1 MSGDR
6 KIFGLFPRETPVA
19 KYRYFVQHH
28 MNSYQAFFDS
38 SDCIELRVVQIWIQS
53 VGEFEVKLVQPK
65 GERFACRRN
74 GPSTVNGIQRD
85 PVLCFQVVV
94 ISMFQLQNSVTI
106 LSVKAAVAALDDASY
121 VRMAAKRNSDDRQE
135 FMHAQFEFKPE
146 YEKLAGYFNFDYGTG
161 RIRGVY
167 LQGNDAVRP
176 IFHAW
181 PEPFKDLGA
190 TTLSIANIGATDH
203 VSFDQIGCRA
213 SSSPGTIWKG
223 TTRARHILIWIRMT
237 TRWKRI

>member
-1 MSGDR
+1 
-6 KIFGLFPRETPVA
+6 
-19 KYRYFVQHH
+19 
-28 MNSYQAFFDS
+28 
-38 SDCIELRVVQIWIQS
+38 
-53 VGEFEVKLVQPK
+53 
-65 GERFACRRN
+65 
-74 GPSTVNGIQRD
+74 
-85 PVLCFQVVV
+85 
-94 ISMFQLQNSVTI
+94 MFQLQNSVTI

-213 SSSPGTIWKG
+213 SSSSGTIWKG